1 MAFIIDD
8 LLRFPIDLGIKV
20 LTSIRDMADEQ
31 MLNTKESVQ
40 KKFMEVQMSYEN
52 GEMEDEEYKK
62 IVEFLEKRMK
72 GLRGEKN
79 EDG

>member
-1 MAFIIDD
+1 MAFIVDD
-8 LLRFPIDLGIKV
+8 LLRFPIDLGIKI
-20 LTSIRDMADEQ
+20 LTEIRDMADEQ
-31 MLNTKESVQ
+31 MLNTQESVQ

-52 GEMEDEEYKK
+52 GEIEDDEYKK

-79 EDG
+79 ENG